1 MNCEGT
7 MNDTI
12 ATCKSKHPISVR
24 CLFAWLVLMPFSF
37 VALGSLGSILKLL
50 TIVIIVYYFIK
61 GGRLKYRKSAI
72 LFTWFLY
79 VIYYAVSL
87 IWSLN
92 LSDAIVYVIGYIQF
106 FVLAFLFSSEI
117 MDNDDIRHLE
127 DAWIFISIFCIIIF
141 ITGGDKSIEYSDR
154 STLYMLGTFT
164 DPNEFGGYFCIPTGL
179 MCSRLFSENKRKSC
193 IYLILIIV
201 STYIV
206 LRTGSRGALLALI
219 VCIIAAMFRAA
230 RMSFKNTLFIIV
242 LAILSYF
249 IILNFMLPQISESVL
264 NRFTFESLKAD
275 GGSER
280 KLIWTKSIKYFYEE
294 SIFRQVLGLGIFG
307 GTFYK
312 ATMHNQLLQNLI
324 DGGFIGLLLYCVL
337 MVLGFINIYKKY
349 KNFVPGYIGMMLL
362 SMTLTMTSSY
372 KPLWTLMIL
381 GLIDIRRE

>member
-1 MNCEGT
+1 M
-7 MNDTI
+7 
-12 ATCKSKHPISVR
+12 
-24 CLFAWLVLMPFSF
+24 
-37 VALGSLGSILKLL
+37 KL
-50 TIVIIVYYFIK
+50 
-61 GGRLKYRKSAI
+61 
-72 LFTWFLY
+72 
-79 VIYYAVSL
+79 
-87 IWSLN
+87 
-92 LSDAIVYVIGYIQF
+92 
-106 FVLAFLFSSEI
+106 
-117 MDNDDIRHLE
+117 
-127 DAWIFISIFCIIIF
+127 
-141 ITGGDKSIEYSDR
+141 
-154 STLYMLGTFT
+154 
-164 DPNEFGGYFCIPTGL
+164 
-179 MCSRLFSENKRKSC
+179 
-193 IYLILIIV
+193 
-201 STYIV
+201 
-206 LRTGSRGALLALI
+206 
-219 VCIIAAMFRAA
+219 
-230 RMSFKNTLFIIV
+230 FKNTLFIIV